1 MDIKIKLDLKS
12 VRVPHLNGSEEFKKN
27 ESFSRTNSA
36 GNDVEPTA
44 YKLLQLPETL
54 VDVLNLQDLNI
65 KGNNK
70 NLYLTTNDQTFQL
83 KQNFHSNCVLLLEP
97 GKMNQLSYSA
107 YTTQQSEL
115 ELISIKLPL
124 DTSFVPDY
132 IYPSESADSST
143 CMETIYISKSELI
156 SALPISIK
164 EFELQWK
171 GSLLLELPDLSIKKI
186 PPKLESEILDLILVS
201 VVSLNMKYTEIDYDS
216 IILKTKA
223 LKDEDKNMALL
234 ANAVL
239 DKYTNENKDLKMKEI
254 AMFYGLKTL
263 KQKCP
268 FSKRNY
274 IEINDFY
281 MYWKESLP
289 SYFNCD
295 LDIDFLIGYFA
306 KDLVTGKV
314 LEIDPKR
321 LPTVI
326 QKRVSYL
333 MDIQRSWDQ
342 KHIQPFFEELNEQG
356 IKPENFIMKFAR
368 RKREKNGIYIVTQR

>member
-1 MDIKIKLDLKS
+1 MDIQIKFDLNS

-27 ESFSRTNSA
+27 ESFSSTNNGGTDVRTTS
-36 GNDVEPTA
+36 
-44 YKLLQLPETL
+44 YKLLQIPETL
-54 VDVLNLQDLNI
+54 VDVLHLQDLNI

-70 NLYLTTNDQTFQL
+70 DLYMTTNDQTFQI

-97 GKMNQLSYSA
+97 GELYPMSYSA

-115 ELISIKLPL
+115 ELISMKLPL

-132 IYPSESADSST
+132 SHACEASDSIKS
-143 CMETIYISKSELI
+143 METKHLSKSDLVN
-156 SALPISIK
+156 ALPISIH
-164 EFELQWK
+164 EFDHQWR
-171 GSLLLELPDLSIKKI
+171 GSLLLELPDMSIKKI
-186 PPKLESEILDLILVS
+186 SLKLESQLLDLILVS

-216 IILKTKA
+216 IIIKIKA
-223 LKDEDKNMALL
+223 IKDEDENMGLL
-234 ANAVL
+234 AKTVL
-239 DKYTNENKDLKMKEI
+239 DKYTDENKNLRMKDI
-254 AMFYGLKTL
+254 AKFYGLKTL

-268 FSKRNY
+268 FAKRNY

-321 LPTVI
+321 LPTAI
-326 QKRVSYL
+326 QQRVSYL
-333 MDIQRSWDQ
+333 MGIQRTWEQ
-342 KHIQPFFEELNEQG
+342 KHIQPFFEELNEHG
-356 IKPENFIMKFAR
+356 IKPDNFIMKFAK
-368 RKREKNGIYIVTQR
+368 RKRERNGTYIVTQR